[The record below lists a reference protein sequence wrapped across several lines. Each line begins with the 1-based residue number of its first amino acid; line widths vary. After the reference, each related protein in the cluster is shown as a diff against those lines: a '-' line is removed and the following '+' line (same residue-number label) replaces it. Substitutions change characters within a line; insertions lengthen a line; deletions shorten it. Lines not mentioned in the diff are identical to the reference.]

1 MNHFRCTSC
10 EKGRVFDT
18 FYKFFYHTTTY
29 HQNDLPF
36 RITCDLHESCGLSF
50 RNFFAYKTHLYRFH
64 KAELSLYRLKSIN
77 KSSATNHADQLG
89 VDDVLEAKRIDEPL
103 EEYYSEQD
111 DEDIDSTNDGNFY
124 CNGMNE
130 FLGLDHDQQDDEMT
144 MENIIRSFILFMT
157 QLREEFLVPK
167 PVMKVVTNY
176 IVTLIEMLQSIL
188 MKSAGND
195 YSGNSS
201 LSSSASAKPA
211 DKVIKLEVVQSL
223 VRDICQRL
231 SDVTK
236 NEYRF
241 EQISKSMFNY
251 DLPIEIIIGRKG
263 INEKFDTAYLIPIEK
278 SLIRVLGDDEIL
290 SRVLQTINQERKST
304 NMDHD
309 LLLSF
314 RHGNF
319 GSRIDDDSLLLQ
331 LFIDDIGVTNPI
343 GAKKDNHKLTMLYY
357 TIEDLP
363 QECKSK
369 SYFVQLLGICKSKC
383 LKVRHCM
390 RILFQ
395 NPVFF
400 LRVSIP
406 VSIRYWNKTGSAF

>member
-1 MNHFRCTSC
+1 MTPSTSFSITPRPITSMISHSELLAIFTKVVVFRFATFSPTKRTCTGFT
-10 EKGRVFDT
+10 KP
-18 FYKFFYHTTTY
+18 
-29 HQNDLPF
+29 N
-36 RITCDLHESCGLSF
+36 
-50 RNFFAYKTHLYRFH
+50 YR
-64 KAELSLYRLKSIN
+64 YIGLKSIN
-77 KSSATNHADQLG
+77 KSLATNHADQLG

-201 LSSSASAKPA
+201 LSSSASAKPT

-363 QECKSK
+363 QECKS
-369 SYFVQLLGICKSKC
+369 SRYFVQLLGICKSKMSQGTTPYENIVFKTSFFSSSFDSSFNSL
-383 LKVRHCM
+383 LK
-390 RILFQ
+390 
-395 NPVFF
+395 
-400 LRVSIP
+400 
-406 VSIRYWNKTGSAF
+406 